1 MKCCCLRYIVA
12 PSVRRCAMSVFKRKS
27 KYGETREYH
36 YKFMQGGKWF
46 YGVCEGCTTERAAIA
61 YEKKLRSTAKTAS
74 EQKSVKAL
82 IDNFADQLTGG
93 SAVPLADALELY
105 LKKPKKR
112 MPGAKQLAQK
122 ISYWGDFTAWMAQSH
137 PEVVNLRDVRRSHAE
152 EYIALLRTSG
162 SFQYVESQRRRMEET
177 KFSSGKAVE
186 FVPQGLSPATIN
198 VRHKTVKAVFA
209 WLAADAGIIENP
221 FDIQFLDN
229 QYESR
234 EAFTPEELRLIG
246 AHLDDD
252 PFVKPIFL
260 IGICTGLSEGD
271 ICNLRWEEIRNGWIV
286 RKRRKTGAALDIPI
300 LPPLAAFLAEHHPI
314 ENSEFVLPEHAAMYA
329 SNPTGVTYRVKQFLE
344 RLGIKTSR
352 KAEGRSRS
360 VSSKDVHSLRHT
372 FAYLAGEYRIPL
384 PIVQSVLGHMSPE
397 MTKHYQAHA
406 DREAKEKYLTRLPDF
421 LNAAPQQLP
430 PPEEPERQ
438 ELNELLARLPLD
450 EIRRILAQVRSTLPD
465 KPVE

>member
-1 MKCCCLRYIVA
+1 
-12 PSVRRCAMSVFKRKS
+12 MSVFKRKTS
-27 KYGETREYH
+27 RGTTEEYH
-36 YKFMQGGKWF
+36 YSFMIDGKRQR
-46 YGVCEGCTTERAAIA
+46 GVCEGCTTERAALA
-61 YEKKLRSTAKTAS
+61 YEKKLKTTAKTAS

-93 SAVPLADALELY
+93 SAVPLADALDLY

-112 MPGAKQLAQK
+112 MPGEKQLAQK
-122 ISYWGDFTAWMAQSH
+122 ISYWGDFTAWMAKVH
-137 PEVVNLRDVRRSHAE
+137 PEIENLRDVRRPHAE
-152 EYIALLRTSG
+152 EYISLLRTSG
-162 SFQYVESQRRRMEET
+162 SFLYVETQRQKAEEAKKAT
-177 KFSSGKAVE
+177 GKAVE
-186 FVPQGLSPATIN
+186 FVSQGLSPATIN

-209 WLAADAGIIENP
+209 WLATDAGIIENP

-234 EAFTPEELRLIG
+234 EAFTPEELKLIG
-246 AHLDDD
+246 ANLDKD
-252 PFVKPIFL
+252 PFIKPIFV

-271 ICNLRWEEIRNGWIV
+271 ICNLRWEDIRNGWIV
-286 RKRRKTGAALDIPI
+286 RKRGKTGVALDIPI
-300 LPPLAAFLAEHHPI
+300 LPPLAAFLEEHRPAEV
-314 ENSEFVLPEHAAMYA
+314 SEFVLPEHAAMYA

-406 DREAKEKYLTRLPDF
+406 DREAKEKYLIQLPDF

-430 PPEEPERQ
+430 PPVELERQ
-438 ELNELLARLPLD
+438 ELNELLARLPLS
-450 EIRRILAQVRSTLPD
+450 EIRKILAQVRSALPIPGTD
-465 KPVE
+465 KPVK

>member
-1 MKCCCLRYIVA
+1 
-12 PSVRRCAMSVFKRKS
+12 
-27 KYGETREYH
+27 
-36 YKFMQGGKWF
+36 
-46 YGVCEGCTTERAAIA
+46 
-61 YEKKLRSTAKTAS
+61 
-74 EQKSVKAL
+74 
-82 IDNFADQLTGG
+82 
-93 SAVPLADALELY
+93 
-105 LKKPKKR
+105 

-177 KFSSGKAVE
+177 KCSSGKTVE

-229 QYESR
+229 QYESG

-300 LPPLAAFLAEHHPI
+300 LPPLAAFLAEHRPI

-329 SNPTGVTYRVKQFLE
+329 FESDRRSLIGSSSFWSVSEL
-344 RLGIKTSR
+344 RLQGKR
-352 KAEGRSRS
+352 RGAAVRS
-360 VSSKDVHSLRHT
+360 VRKT
-372 FAYLAGEYRIPL
+372 FTVSATLS
-384 PIVQSVLGHMSPE
+384 PIWPE
-397 MTKHYQAHA
+397 SIVF
-406 DREAKEKYLTRLPDF
+406 RC
-421 LNAAPQQLP
+421 
-430 PPEEPERQ
+430 
-438 ELNELLARLPLD
+438 
-450 EIRRILAQVRSTLPD
+450 RSCSRCWDT
-465 KPVE
+465 